1 MDDCWQ
7 VLNRKLTSPGDQRR
21 VSGASHPLR
30 SNKSR
35 SREVEQKITGTLR
48 REEQYFLR
56 KYFDTR
62 ALSQIAV
69 FASLYAVLVWLLPG
83 LSFAAVQF
91 RIAEGLKPAI
101 AKRWTL
107 AFAFALGN
115 FLGNL
120 ISPFAGI
127 YELGFMPLMNIVGGL
142 LAYGVARAFRRNYL
156 VAGLVYAAVIGLSVS
171 WMLHVLFNIPLQVLV
186 PLLIA
191 SEETVMIIG
200 AILFYLVEKRWKW
213 YE

>member
-1 MDDCWQ
+1 MGPPTRC
-7 VLNRKLTSPGDQRR
+7 
-21 VSGASHPLR
+21 A

-48 REEQYFLR
+48 REEHYFLR

-69 FASLYAVLVWLLPG
+69 FAALYTVLVWVLPG
-83 LSFAAVQF
+83 LSFAAAQF

-101 AKRWTL
+101 AKKWIL
-107 AFAFALGN
+107 AFAFAFGN

-142 LAYGVARAFRRNYL
+142 LAYGVARAFKRNYL

-171 WMLHVLFNIPLQVLV
+171 WMLHILFNLPLEGLV

-200 AILFYLVEKRWKW
+200 AVLFYLVEKRWKW
-213 YE
+213 YQ

>member
-1 MDDCWQ
+1 MGPPTRC
-7 VLNRKLTSPGDQRR
+7 
-21 VSGASHPLR
+21 A

-69 FASLYAVLVWLLPG
+69 FAALYTVLVWLLPG

-127 YELGFMPLMNIVGGL
+127 YELGFMPLMNVVGGL
-142 LAYGVARAFRRNYL
+142 LAYGIARAFKRNYL
-156 VAGLVYAAVIGLSVS
+156 IAGLVYAAVISLSVS
-171 WMLHVLFNIPLQVLV
+171 WMLHVLFNIPLEALV

-191 SEETVMIIG
+191 SEEAVMIIG
-200 AILFYLVEKRWKW
+200 AVLFYLVDRRWKW
-213 YE
+213 YQ

>member
-1 MDDCWQ
+1 MGPPTRC
-7 VLNRKLTSPGDQRR
+7 
-21 VSGASHPLR
+21 A

-35 SREVEQKITGTLR
+35 RREVEQNITGTLR

-69 FASLYAVLVWLLPG
+69 FASLYTVLVWLLPG

-127 YELGFMPLMNIVGGL
+127 YELGFMPMMNIVGGL
-142 LAYGVARAFRRNYL
+142 LAYGVARAFKRNYL

-171 WMLHVLFNIPLQVLV
+171 WMLHVLFNLPLEALV

-191 SEETVMIIG
+191 SEEAVMIIG
-200 AILFYLVEKRWKW
+200 AVLFYLVDRRWKW
-213 YE
+213 YQ

>member
-1 MDDCWQ
+1 VGPPTRC
-7 VLNRKLTSPGDQRR
+7 
-21 VSGASHPLR
+21 A

-35 SREVEQKITGTLR
+35 RREVEQNITGTLR

-62 ALSQIAV
+62 AHSQIAV
-69 FASLYAVLVWLLPG
+69 FASLYTVLVWLLPG

-142 LAYGVARAFRRNYL
+142 LAYGVARAFKRNYL

-171 WMLHVLFNIPLQVLV
+171 WMLHVLFNLPLEALV

-191 SEETVMIIG
+191 SEEAVMIIG
-200 AILFYLVEKRWKW
+200 AVLFYLVDRRWKW
-213 YE
+213 YQ

>member
-1 MDDCWQ
+1 MGPPTRC
-7 VLNRKLTSPGDQRR
+7 
-21 VSGASHPLR
+21 A

-48 REEQYFLR
+48 REDHYFLR

-69 FASLYAVLVWLLPG
+69 FASLYTVLVWLLPG

-101 AKRWTL
+101 SKRWTL

-142 LAYGVARAFRRNYL
+142 LAYGVARAFKRNYL

-171 WMLHVLFNIPLQVLV
+171 WMLHVLFNIPLEVLV

-191 SEETVMIIG
+191 SEEAVMIIG
-200 AILFYLVEKRWKW
+200 AAVFYLVERRWKW
-213 YE
+213 YQ